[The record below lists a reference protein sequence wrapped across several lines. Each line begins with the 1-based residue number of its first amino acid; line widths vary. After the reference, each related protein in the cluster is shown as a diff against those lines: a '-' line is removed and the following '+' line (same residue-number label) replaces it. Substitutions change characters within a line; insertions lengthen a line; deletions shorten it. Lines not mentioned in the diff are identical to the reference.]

1 MDCTHAQ
8 NLMSAVI
15 DGPASADERAA
26 LEEHV
31 AHCAACSDEFAAA
44 KEIDGDLR
52 RLFAPRREAA
62 ARLAERVAQ
71 QLAASRLTASNWLM
85 ARSHGGRL
93 PDCGVGLSAVEAAS
107 STRHGTER
115 CCQTT

>member
-1 MDCTHAQ
+1 MDCTQAK
-8 NLMSAVI
+8 NLIGAVI
-15 DGPASADERAA
+15 DGQASADERAA

-52 RLFAPRREAA
+52 RLFAPRRQAA

-71 QLAASRLTASNWLM
+71 RFADGAREPPTAVLAP
-85 ARSHGGRL
+85 AR
-93 PDCGVGLSAVEAAS
+93 AAS
-107 STRHGTER
+107 SAVPSSSPPRA
-115 CCQTT
+115 